1 MLSCRATPVDGFF
14 ALTTSCISG
23 AASGATKVLSCR
35 LLRCRLALG
44 CSAMFSE
51 DVGRGLRLALR
62 VLAAG
67 VLLIVAGENMTSL
80 ALFEGDEVVRPEL
93 LIARG

>member
-1 MLSCRATPVDGFF
+1 MLSCRATPADGFF
-14 ALTTSCISG
+14 ALTSCISG
-23 AASGATKVLSCR
+23 EASGATKVLSCR
-35 LLRCRLALG
+35 LLRCLLALG

-62 VLAAG
+62 VFAAG
-67 VLLIVAGENMTSL
+67 VLLVVAGENMANM
-80 ALFEGDEVVRPEL
+80 ALFGGLEVVRPVL